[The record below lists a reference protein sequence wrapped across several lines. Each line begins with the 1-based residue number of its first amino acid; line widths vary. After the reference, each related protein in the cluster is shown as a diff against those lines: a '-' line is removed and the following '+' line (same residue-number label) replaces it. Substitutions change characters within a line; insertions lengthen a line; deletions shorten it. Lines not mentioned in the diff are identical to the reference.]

1 MNSALNRKFR
11 SQQLSP
17 LGLRNVICPICGTGF
32 AVAEKLLTTRREDGR
47 IFYCPNGHSML
58 YSGCRTG
65 QEAEIEA
72 ANYREALIAITELEP
87 HPFMN
92 GSLLRQAI
100 DIARRALQT
109 KKREFPGKLL

>member
-1 MNSALNRKFR
+1 MNSAINRKSR
-11 SQQLSP
+11 SYALPP
-17 LGLRNVICPICGTGF
+17 LGLRNVICPICGAGF
-32 AVAEKLLTTRREDGR
+32 AMAGKLLAARTEDGR
-47 IFYCPNGHSML
+47 IFYCPNGHSIL

-92 GSLLRQAI
+92 GSLLRQAN

-109 KKREFPGKLL
+109 KKCEFPGKLL